1 MLENKRYSRFSV
13 YSAATFQ
20 ITLGLNDTR
29 NHLYDHLATKI
40 LISQH
45 FIDQSGSAAVHG
57 ETTVDQT
64 VHVIISMNV
73 YIQIPEILG
82 IIRPPRTIPFL
93 VALMEHE
100 LKSTKNEVSEAR
112 LPIQIP

>member
-73 YIQIPEILG
+73 YIPEILG
-82 IIRPPRTIPFL
+82 IIRPPRTTPFL
-93 VALMEHE
+93 AALMEHKLE
-100 LKSTKNEVSEAR
+100 STRKEVSE
-112 LPIQIP
+112 